1 MALGDILAAISADSE
16 SEIARVGA
24 ESAEEVA
31 VVLER
36 GRTRAAAVEDE
47 AARSLDHEAAEEHER
62 IVNRARLQVE
72 RRVRAMVEEIY
83 CELRTEAK
91 ARLARARDDPG
102 YPKLLRQLFDECRAI
117 VPDARTVIVDP
128 RDRELVRAMLSD
140 VGVDEFRV
148 DPTLETSGG
157 LEIFTEDRRRGV
169 RNTLES
175 RLDRADRHLRSVA
188 AASIPALRGEAS

>member
-1 MALGDILAAISADSE
+1 MALEDILAAISAESD

-24 ESAEEVA
+24 ESAEEVS

-36 GRTRAAAVEDE
+36 GRDRGAAVEQE
-47 AARSLDHEAAEEHER
+47 AARALDHEAAEEHER

-72 RRVRAMVEEIY
+72 RRVRAVVEEIY
-83 CELRTEAK
+83 RELRTEAR
-91 ARLARARDDPG
+91 ARLARVRDDPS
-102 YPKLLRQLFDECRAI
+102 YPTLFRQLFYECRAV

-128 RDRELVRAMLSD
+128 RDRELVRATLAD
-140 VGVDEFRV
+140 VEVDEFRV
-148 DPTLETSGG
+148 DPTLSTSGG

-188 AASIPALRGEAS
+188 AASIPALRGETS